1 MTRINID
8 ISKGELD
15 YIREAIVN
23 KHNNLLL
30 QLATCE
36 LEANPKPTL
45 SEVSAWADKAFE
57 TEYVKKPHW
66 TQTAKGKKILARRRK
81 KK

>member
-1 MTRINID
+1 MLRIQID
-8 ISKGELD
+8 VSKGELD
-15 YIREAIVN
+15 YIREALEI
-23 KHNNLLL
+23 KHINLMSYLD
-30 QLATCE
+30 TCE
-36 LEANPKPTL
+36 RESSPKPTL

-66 TQTAKGKKILARRRK
+66 TQTVKGKKILARRRK

>member
-8 ISKGELD
+8 ISKGEFD
-15 YIREAIVN
+15 YIREAIIN
-23 KHNNLLL
+23 KHTNLLL
-30 QLATCE
+30 YLDTCE

-45 SEVSAWADKAFE
+45 NEVSAWADKVFE